1 MRRRAS
7 PFSVL
12 RLDVYCS
19 AIKGDANQS
28 NAWDTVAGWQAP
40 LRTLLFLRAVQPLEA
55 GVLRMSARAPFGRS
69 ASNTLLEA
77 SDYLVDGVR
86 LPSNPRRQRRS
97 TCRVWSPSCCSQ
109 PSTRCRCHTSYAC
122 YLRGSAS
129 GGKLKGNRSPRDP
142 CSYLSSA
149 RYLHAL
155 LASLLHD
162 VVDATADF
170 ITPALLSG
178 RHPRPSY
185 QRALPTP
192 GMNVGPL
199 PRSRVACGRPHR
211 DGDYVL

>member
-1 MRRRAS
+1 MASTSPHTTFSPCRATLGSRGVENERARTLWEVRQQYAPRSVGLPRRRR
-7 PFSVL
+7 PI
-12 RLDVYCS
+12 C
-19 AIKGDANQS
+19 
-28 NAWDTVAGWQAP
+28 
-40 LRTLLFLRAVQPLEA
+40 
-55 GVLRMSARAPFGRS
+55 
-69 ASNTLLEA
+69 
-77 SDYLVDGVR
+77 
-86 LPSNPRRQRRS
+86 PSNPRRQRRS